1 MTKLVT
7 SISEKLGIAGMAL
20 SFICIIHCM
29 SVPVLLA
36 LFPLVSAEFV
46 SDPLIEFGLVGS
58 GFLISGSVAIKDYL
72 KHHRSLSILG
82 TVFAG
87 FIVMSA
93 GLLLHG
99 NWYEH
104 LVMILGALLVAWG
117 MYRNYNAYKISC
129 ASTDHSH

>member
-7 SISEKLGIAGMAL
+7 SISEKLGIAGMVL

-29 SVPVLLA
+29 SVPILLA
-36 LFPLVSAEFV
+36 LFPLVSAELV
-46 SDPLIEFGLVGS
+46 SDPIIEFGLVGS
-58 GFLISGSVAIKDYL
+58 GFVISGSVAIKDYL
-72 KHHRSLSILG
+72 KYHRNLSILL

-87 FIVMSA
+87 FTVMTT

-99 NWYEH
+99 AWYEH
-104 LVMILGALLVAWG
+104 VVMIGGAMLVAWG

-129 ASTDHSH
+129 ASTNHSH